1 MRINALCLRKPIHLE
16 LGDADD
22 HGIRWRYRRPWCWEG
37 WGAGGEGDDRGWDGW
52 MASLTR
58 WKWVWVNSGSWWW
71 TGRPGVLRFM
81 GLLRVGHDWVTELN
95 WTAELRGST
104 FKELFIEAGDLC
116 SNVIGSFRVIKWN
129 NVSCGLRRQLILCK
143 EWNVRMTNIFKKWK
157 RESVVKNCRWYF
169 VRDSYYNNLIWH
181 WPYFQWKCCLL
192 RNSE

>member
-1 MRINALCLRKPIHLE
+1 MTLQETLMLGRIGGRRRRGQQRMRWL
-16 LGDADD
+16 
-22 HGIRWRYRRPWCWEG
+22 HGITDSMDMSLSKLRELVMDMEAWRAAIHEVAKSRIRL
-37 WGAGGEGDDRGWDGW
+37 
-52 MASLTR
+52 S
-58 WKWVWVNSGSWWW
+58 
-71 TGRPGVLRFM
+71 
-81 GLLRVGHDWVTELN
+81 DWTELN
-95 WTAELRGST
+95 CRGNRVHI
-104 FKELFIEAGDLC
+104 KELFIEAGDLC